1 MEPGADVRAIDALR
15 EWAAAL
21 ANFRHETEESLAGI
35 QMEIR
40 RGTDWVHQQLDLWQ
54 RAIREREEEVV
65 QAKAELVARQF
76 PDFSGKMPDTTL
88 QERNL
93 RRAKARYEHAQE
105 QVQICR
111 KWIVNLPKMID
122 ETYSGAAH
130 RLQTLL
136 DGDVAKGQG
145 RLKGQIE
152 ALERYAEDRPDFAPT
167 PSAVLLPTASTP
179 VTLGGRGAGGEGDS
193 QS

>member
-1 MEPGADVRAIDALR
+1 MENGADVRAVDALR

-40 RGTDWVHQQLDLWQ
+40 RGVDWVHQQLDLWQ
-54 RAIREREEEVV
+54 RAIRDREEDVV

-93 RRAKARYEHAQE
+93 RRAKARFEHAQD
-105 QVQICR
+105 QVQVCR
-111 KWIVNLPKMID
+111 KWLTNLPKQID
-122 ETYSGAAH
+122 ETYSGAGH

-136 DGDVAKGQG
+136 DGDVAKGLA
-145 RLKGQIE
+145 RLKFQIE
-152 ALERYAEDRPDFAPT
+152 SLERYTEDRADFAPT
-167 PSAVLLPTASTP
+167 PSAATLPTAPPP
-179 VTLGGRGAGGEGDS
+179 VSPGT
-193 QS
+193 